1 MDGFTYYNIFDTKGM
16 EYIVIIAFLLLLI
29 PFWLMLT
36 RKDAVKRQI
45 RAVLGV
51 LTPGIL
57 KVPQG
62 VFHSP
67 QHTWTFLERSGKARI
82 GLDDLLLHITGEV
95 SLQFHKQEGE
105 KVQIGDLVAEITRDG
120 KTLKVYSPISGK
132 IVSANAGIQSDGELL
147 SADPYGKGWM
157 YKIAPSAWKEEVSAY
172 YLAGEAKA
180 WLVKEIVRYKDF
192 LAVNLTGSQRE
203 GLQPVLEDGGEL
215 MDHSLSTMPGEVWQS
230 FQKEF
235 LHPGR

>member
-36 RKDAVKRQI
+36 RKEAVKRQI

-51 LTPGIL
+51 LSPGIL

-67 QHTWTFLERSGKARI
+67 HHTWTFLERNGKARI
-82 GLDDLLLHITGEV
+82 GLDDLLMHITGDV
-95 SLQFHKQEGE
+95 NLTFHKQEGE
-105 KVQIGDLVAEITRDG
+105 KVRKGELVAEITEDG
-120 KTLKVYSPISGK
+120 KTLNVYSPISGK
-132 IVSANAGIQSDGELL
+132 IVSANAELQSQREVL
-147 SADPYGKGWM
+147 SADPYGKAWM
-157 YKIAPSAWKEEVSAY
+157 YKLVPSAWKEEVSTY
-172 YLAGEAKA
+172 YLAGEANA
-180 WLVKEIVRYKDF
+180 WLEEEIVRYKDF
-192 LAVNLTGSQRE
+192 LAVNLGGHKKESVYPI
-203 GLQPVLEDGGEL
+203 LQDGGEV
-215 MDHSLSTMPGEVWQS
+215 MDHSLSAMPGEIWQS

-235 LHPGR
+235 LQPGQ

>member
-36 RKDAVKRQI
+36 RKEEVKRQI
-45 RAVLGV
+45 RAVLGI

-67 QHTWTFLERSGKARI
+67 QHTWTYLERSGKARI

-105 KVQIGDLVAEITRDG
+105 KVQKGDLVAEITQDG
-120 KTLKVYSPISGK
+120 KTLNVYSPISGK
-132 IVSANAGIQSDGELL
+132 IVSANAGIQSDGDLL
-147 SADPYGKGWM
+147 TTDPYGKGWM
-157 YKIAPSAWKEEVSAY
+157 YKLVPSAWKEEVSAY
-172 YLAGEAKA
+172 YLAGEANA
-180 WLVKEIVRYKDF
+180 WLEDEIVRYKDF
-192 LAVNLTGSQRE
+192 LAVNLSGSQKQ
-203 GLQPVLEDGGEL
+203 GLQAILQDGGEL
-215 MDHSLSTMPGEVWQS
+215 MDHSLSSMPGEVWQS
-230 FQKEF
+230 FEKEF